1 VATSFEPPAN
11 PFDLHGRRALVTGAA
26 QGIGRQTAV
35 RLAQAGA
42 EVWCVDVNEA
52 GAATTA
58 AHLEAAGGKSTP
70 IGLDVTDGERV
81 REVIGNLPPLHV
93 LCNVAGILTHAPA
106 ETLTEAG
113 LDRVLAVNFK
123 GPLFCAQ
130 AAFPGMRA
138 EGRGSIVNL
147 ASGAIDSVAPN
158 LAAYAISKAAIAQVT
173 KNLAIEWAP
182 HGIRV
187 NAVAPG
193 FVDTSMTTHSYRDAE
208 GNIDEEKR
216 ASYLTSMRAI
226 APLGIT
232 GEADDIANTIWFL
245 AADASRFMTGQ
256 ILRPNGGMAMPW

>member
-1 VATSFEPPAN
+1 MRPRGRGRGEGIYPFNALGAGSESTTRRPTRRPRTEARGYRLQAVAYTAAKGGVVA
-11 PFDLHGRRALVTGAA
+11 LTRAL
-26 QGIGRQTAV
+26 AV
-35 RLAQAGA
+35 EL
-42 EVWCVDVNEA
+42 
-52 GAATTA
+52 
-58 AHLEAAGGKSTP
+58 
-70 IGLDVTDGERV
+70 
-81 REVIGNLPPLHV
+81 
-93 LCNVAGILTHAPA
+93 
-106 ETLTEAG
+106 
-113 LDRVLAVNFK
+113 
-123 GPLFCAQ
+123 
-130 AAFPGMRA
+130 
-138 EGRGSIVNL
+138 
-147 ASGAIDSVAPN
+147 
-158 LAAYAISKAAIAQVT
+158 
-173 KNLAIEWAP
+173 AP